1 MRRTVSVFVTL
12 VVCVVTL
19 AGAALAADDKWS
31 VELGPLLW
39 AVNIDGSV
47 AAEGQSADFSANFS
61 DMIKDVNFGVEF
73 MLLATHEHL
82 AIFGQTDYFSLS
94 DDFINAPGG
103 DYNANVLLG
112 VAAMGYRF
120 EGFTPGSTM
129 GILGGLR
136 YLRISNKLDVN
147 GVGRFDKTNDATD
160 AIAMLRSSFPVPG
173 ISKKLA
179 FNLAASVGAGG
190 SKYVWELQPMVQ
202 YQFNETLTGRLGFR
216 RLQYKLEK
224 GDVDVDMGFQ
234 GFIVG
239 LGFTL

>member
-1 MRRTVSVFVTL
+1 MRRTMSVFVTL

-31 VELGPLLW
+31 VEFGPLVW

-47 AAEGQSADFSANFS
+47 ATEGQSADFSADFA
-61 DMIKDVNFGVEF
+61 DMIKDVNFGLEAMV
-73 MLLATHEHL
+73 LATRQHL
-82 AIFGQTDYFSLS
+82 AIFGQADYFSLS
-94 DDFINAPGG
+94 DDFTNAPGG

-112 VAAMGYRF
+112 TAAVGYRF
-120 EGFTPGSTM
+120 EGFTQGSTM
-129 GILGGLR
+129 GILGGVR

-160 AIAMLRSSFPVPG
+160 VIAMLRSSFPIPG

-179 FNLAASVGAGG
+179 FNLAASVGTGG
-190 SKYVWELQPMVQ
+190 SKYVWELQPLLQ
-202 YQFNETLTGRLGFR
+202 YQFNETLTGRFGYR

-224 GDVDVDMGFQ
+224 GDVDIDMGFQ
-234 GFIVG
+234 GFIIG
-239 LGFTL
+239 LGITL